1 MCLLLHAVDVSH
13 PTKSWELHK
22 EWTARCMEEFFR
34 QGDKERELGLDISP
48 LCDRDSTQ
56 VPQSQ
61 IGFINYIVSP
71 LFDVFSEVINYVL
84 DRKDE
89 TDPWHPN
96 LELNRKGWNDKI
108 LAGELDL
115 EPSGAAEDVF
125 PPAVSLARLENGSG
139 EKRTG
144 GAVAGGETPV
154 DSLDNRHLIKQI
166 GPIRITS
173 KPPDKPTRHRDVIA
187 EVSANIISKPGSP
200 ESWGFTVKESI
211 TTGPPRPQSASLL
224 SPPEKRC
231 EV

>member
-1 MCLLLHAVDVSH
+1 M
-13 PTKSWELHK
+13 
-22 EWTARCMEEFFR
+22 
-34 QGDKERELGLDISP
+34 
-48 LCDRDSTQ
+48 
-56 VPQSQ
+56 
-61 IGFINYIVSP
+61 SP

-84 DRKDE
+84 DRKE
-89 TDPWHPN
+89 EIDPWHPN
-96 LELNRKGWNDKI
+96 LELNRKSWNDKI

-115 EPSGAAEDVF
+115 EASGAAEDVF

-139 EKRTG
+139 EKK
-144 GAVAGGETPV
+144 AVAGGETPVDSLDNRGETAV

-187 EVSANIISKPGSP
+187 QVSANIISRPGSP

-231 EV
+231 EVL

>member
-1 MCLLLHAVDVSH
+1 MCLLLHAVDMSH

-125 PPAVSLARLENGSG
+125 PPAVVLARLENSASCLLFSSG
-139 EKRTG
+139 MAAAHAVLQSLRPG
-144 GAVAGGETPV
+144 DHVVAGN
-154 DSLDNRHLIKQI
+154 SLYGGVLSLI
-166 GPIRITS
+166 R
-173 KPPDKPTRHRDVIA
+173 
-187 EVSANIISKPGSP
+187 
-200 ESWGFTVKESI
+200 
-211 TTGPPRPQSASLL
+211 
-224 SPPEKRC
+224 
-231 EV
+231 